1 MDYLGFERKS
11 VKEVQQDEEV
21 KLNEKK
27 DGIIIQLN
35 IRRVKRK
42 AKIPFATRIKSK
54 TKKSRRL
61 L

>member
-42 AKIPFATRIKSK
+42 ASIQS
-54 TKKSRRL
+54 SL
-61 L
+61 